1 MQNYPSVPQA
11 IKAKIDKRIPLEIL
25 EIQVYA
31 EADSAAKAKR
41 L

>member
-1 MQNYPSVPQA
+1 MQNYPGVPHA

-25 EIQVYA
+25 EIQASA